1 VTGQSEGLWS
11 APAELSDDGAFYLAQ
26 AFAPGLRVGH
36 LLLIASPFMG
46 RGLEFEKLLKEIKLT
61 PVLFLSSG
69 VKAWAGEKRRRCCAL
84 PALQS

>member
-1 VTGQSEGLWS
+1 
-11 APAELSDDGAFYLAQ
+11 
-26 AFAPGLRVGH
+26 
-36 LLLIASPFMG
+36 MG
-46 RGLEFEKLLKEIKLT
+46 RGLEFGKLLKEIKLT